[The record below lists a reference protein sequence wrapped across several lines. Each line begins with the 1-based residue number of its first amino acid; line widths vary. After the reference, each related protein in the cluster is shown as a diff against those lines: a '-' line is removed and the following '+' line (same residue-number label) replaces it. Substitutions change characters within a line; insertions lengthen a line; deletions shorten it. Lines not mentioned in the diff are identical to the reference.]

1 MALADFFTRPSSET
15 PSEGGL
21 SPDLA
26 DRLEQAKAA
35 YQKQY
40 GKPLP
45 ITSGFRTKEE
55 QQRLF
60 DQRKNNPNLVAAPG
74 TSLHESGNAVDI
86 GTSVPEAFLN
96 QFGIHRPLGKK
107 DPVHAVLMPSQAPSE
122 GGLASFF
129 TRPEGEQAP
138 KEQDLTKPY
147 VGFRPMRSQAAIQA
161 QQAGS
166 PEMQQ
171 AGQERGKESNF
182 LRDLALG
189 GASLADQTIG
199 GILPMAGQVTQA
211 GARFMGGLGEF
222 ITGRPNITSQRA
234 EELGGAVTS
243 ALEKPFG
250 KTLGALGVGQGTESP
265 AYKQEM
271 MRSVMEAFAEKGI
284 EPTAEAIAQKTGM
297 PIEDVRNMLGT
308 TMIGIAPTVGKY
320 TAKGFNAAR
329 EVAGDVRSQMQQQFA
344 AKQAPQA
351 PQAQQVSPSGFQSG
365 GAAAVAHE
373 SAIREALARNPEL
386 QAKYGNVP
394 PESFTPQ
401 DLVAIDTHNKFAKF
415 DMTPTEG
422 QALRDVNKM
431 SEEYNARLK
440 DPELLARIQE
450 RDPKLIAGFQK
461 VRETIAPDVFE
472 TNPVQL
478 ANAPLEKM
486 KADLVNHEQRIRDA
500 YDKANNATG
509 TGESPIDVGELK
521 NNIDTALKKKQRT
534 RYVPAELKGDLEDA
548 LSKGYLT
555 PEEYENFRTDT
566 ATIAR
571 THKDPMARQ
580 AAIIIRDQLEN
591 VTLQGEFAQYKPL
604 FDEARNL
611 TKQLKEKEKIPAY
624 RAAASDT
631 RTPDQIDSGVPHP
644 AANTFLEKHFG
655 EKTAQ
660 SDIDKMLNI
669 IGKDSPEHQALMA
682 ARLDAIKKNSG
693 IVNDQGIVQQKAL
706 NKQVFEQYKGNGNVL
721 FGPEKFKEL
730 QDLAD
735 VANLSEHVKGR
746 HSVNVSNTEI
756 LAEQNRIK
764 DAAKEVAG
772 GLAASKADVAIQSG
786 TGIPM
791 VGTLT
796 RMFLKKKAEQQAAEQ
811 ALAAERALSAKRTSP
826 TAGISVSPP
835 PVKLDLRGMANKE

>member
-1 MALADFFTRPSSET
+1 MALADFFTRPSSEA
-15 PSEGGL
+15 PAEGGL

-40 GKPLP
+40 GKPMP

-74 TSLHESGNAVDI
+74 TSLHETGNAVDI
-86 GTSVPEAFLN
+86 GTTVPEAFLN

-107 DPVHAVLMPSQAPSE
+107 DPVHAVLMPSQTPSE

-129 TRPEGEQAP
+129 TRQEGEQAP

-147 VGFRPMRSQAAIQA
+147 IGYRPMRSQAAMQA

-171 AGQERGKESNF
+171 ASQERGKEGNF

-189 GASLADQTIG
+189 GASLADMTVG
-199 GILPMAGQVTQA
+199 GVLPMAGQVTQA
-211 GARFMGGLGEF
+211 IARPF
-222 ITGRPNITSQRA
+222 TTPQRA
-234 EELGGAVTS
+234 EQIGGAVTS

-250 KTLGALGVGQGTESP
+250 KTLGAMGVGQGTESP

-271 MRSVMEAFAEKGI
+271 MRSVMDAFAEKGI

-308 TMIGIAPTVGKY
+308 TMIGVAPTVGKY
-320 TAKGFNAAR
+320 AAKGFNVAR
-329 EVAGDVRSQMQQQFA
+329 EVAGDVRSQMQQQLA
-344 AKQAPQA
+344 AKQGQPQA
-351 PQAQQVSPSGFQSG
+351 PQAQQVAPSGFQSG

-509 TGESPIDVGELK
+509 TGESPIDVGELQ
-521 NNIDTALKKKQRT
+521 NNIETALKKKQRT
-534 RYVPAELKGDLEDA
+534 RYLPAELKADLEDA
-548 LSKGYLT
+548 LSKNYLT

-580 AAIIIRDQLEN
+580 AAIIVRDQLEN

-655 EKTAQ
+655 EKTSQ

-826 TAGISVSPP
+826 TAGISISPP